1 VKEAAMS
8 ESCQCQGI
16 EQKFDSRHVARKLS
30 EYRRRGPAATT
41 LRLIDALRSEGI
53 DGMTLLDIGGGLGD
67 IQHRLLGS
75 GVSKAVSIEASSA
88 YLKVARAE
96 AERLGLAD
104 RIVNVQGN
112 FVDLADQIADA
123 DIVTLDRVI
132 CCYDDMERLVGRS
145 ATRARRLYGVV
156 YPRDTWWVRAGTAV
170 WYNARHRLRRNPMRN
185 FVYRTADVEAAIR
198 RQGLERRFHRDMGAW
213 QVAVFARL

>member
-1 VKEAAMS
+1 MS

-16 EQKFDSRHVARKLS
+16 EHKFDGDYVGRRLRD
-30 EYRRRGPAATT
+30 YRRRGPAATT
-41 LRLIDALRSEGI
+41 LQLVDALTAQGV
-53 DGMTLLDIGGGLGD
+53 DGMTLLDVGGGLGA
-67 IQHRLLGS
+67 IQHRLLGA
-75 GVSKAVSIEASSA
+75 GVREAVNVEASSA
-88 YLKVARAE
+88 YLQAARTE

-104 RIVNVQGN
+104 RIVGLQGN
-112 FVDLADQIADA
+112 FIDVADDIADA

-145 ATRARRLYGVV
+145 AQRARRLYGVV

-185 FVYRTADVEAAIR
+185 FVFRTVDVEAAIA
-198 RQGLERRFHRDMGAW
+198 RQGLERRYLRDMGAW
-213 QVAVFARL
+213 QVAVFARR

>member
-1 VKEAAMS
+1 MS

-16 EQKFDSRHVARKLS
+16 EQKFDRDHVARKLG

-41 LRLIDALRSEGI
+41 LQLIDALGSQGV
-53 DGMTLLDIGGGLGD
+53 DGMTLLDIGGGVGD
-67 IQHRLLGS
+67 IQHRLLDA
-75 GVSKAVSIEASSA
+75 GVREAVSVEASSA
-88 YLKVARAE
+88 YIEVARAE

-123 DIVTLDRVI
+123 DVVTLDRVI

-145 ATRARRLYGVV
+145 AEHARRLYGVV

-185 FVYRTADVEAAIR
+185 FVYSTSDVEAAIR
-198 RQGLERRFHRDMGAW
+198 RQGLERRYHRDMGAW
-213 QVAVFARL
+213 QVAVFARR

>member
-1 VKEAAMS
+1 MS

-16 EQKFDSRHVARKLS
+16 EQKFDRDHVARKLRD
-30 EYRRRGPAATT
+30 YRRRGPAATT
-41 LRLIDALRSEGI
+41 LQLIDALSSQGV
-53 DGMTLLDIGGGLGD
+53 DGMTLLDIGGGVGD
-67 IQHRLLGS
+67 IQHRLLDA
-75 GVSKAVSIEASSA
+75 GVRDAVSVEASSA
-88 YLKVARAE
+88 YIEVARAE

-112 FVDLADQIADA
+112 FVELADQIAGA
-123 DIVTLDRVI
+123 DVVTLDRVI

-145 ATRARRLYGVV
+145 AEHARRLYGVV

-185 FVYRTADVEAAIR
+185 FVYPTADVEAAIR

-213 QVAVFARL
+213 QVAVFARR